1 MAYVACDLERPGRGG
16 AAVIVGDF
24 VARASLCLIQTTWSA
39 VKHMYVC
46 AYSRDPPPKKKMA
59 RKKEAFMQ
67 VVYLEN
73 GLDTPGRLDLGD
85 LERRIALAIGLES
98 HLYKHPRFAWSRSN
112 QRGM

>member
-1 MAYVACDLERPGRGG
+1 
-16 AAVIVGDF
+16 
-24 VARASLCLIQTTWSA
+24 
-39 VKHMYVC
+39 
-46 AYSRDPPPKKKMA
+46 
-59 RKKEAFMQ
+59 MQ
-67 VVYLEN
+67 AVYLEN